1 MFHIVIAKNL
11 SNLQNLNPRKFSF
24 GSSFMLSV
32 SSKPNCQLSLYGSH
46 TCGWQFCLYKLGTL
60 HEWWV
65 DGLQELLID
74 SWVFYPAGLMRPVY
88 GFSLQGQDTRIKT
101 PQKVCVEHLK
111 SPKERTQ
118 QHQSPD

>member
-1 MFHIVIAKNL
+1 MD
-11 SNLQNLNPRKFSF
+11 
-24 GSSFMLSV
+24 
-32 SSKPNCQLSLYGSH
+32 H
-46 TCGWQFCLYKLGTL
+46 TLVDGLYKLGTL

-111 SPKERTQ
+111 
-118 QHQSPD
+118 

>member
-11 SNLQNLNPRKFSF
+11 SNLQSLNPRKFSF
-24 GSSFMLSV
+24 GSFMLSV

-101 PQKVCVEHLK
+101 PQNVL
-111 SPKERTQ
+111 ST
-118 QHQSPD
+118 